1 MVGVVKM
8 FEVLKLSSQLVRC
21 GGVGTDIA
29 AVVSMMKKYLDDH
42 GFKTEIID
50 CYNEKAKMPA
60 LYATIGTGK
69 KHLLF
74 NGHLD
79 VVPAG
84 DAALWSYP
92 PFEAEIHDDVLYGR
106 GIADM
111 KGGVAAFAVAVSS
124 LASEKKLNG
133 RVSLLLS
140 TDEEEPVVNTT
151 QKALEILA
159 ERGEKF
165 DFALVGEPS
174 NPEKIGEEIKIGRR
188 GDVIL
193 RLTSY
198 GVQGHTAYPHL
209 ADNPIHHL
217 VNLLARIQN
226 DVLDNGN
233 DFFSPSSMQV
243 TTFDVG
249 NAASNVIPEKAF
261 AQIDVRFNSEQTSQK
276 IIERVRHH
284 IKETDGHF
292 ELSYEV
298 VGESFLSPVT
308 SEIELLKDVIR
319 EICQCETVYSTF
331 GGTSDARFVRQY
343 CPVVEFGLTNATI
356 HKIDERES
364 VANLICLQNIYQKF
378 VTAYFTLS

>member
-124 LASEKKLNG
+124 LASEKNLNG

-159 ERGEKF
+159 ARGEKF

-233 DFFSPSSMQV
+233 DFFGPSSMQV

-319 EICQCETVYSTF
+319 EICQCETVYSTS

>member
-1 MVGVVKM
+1 M

-124 LASEKKLNG
+124 LASEKNLNG

-159 ERGEKF
+159 ARGEKF

-226 DVLDNGN
+226 DVLDKGN

-319 EICQCETVYSTF
+319 EICQCETVYSTS

>member
-1 MVGVVKM
+1 M

-111 KGGVAAFAVAVSS
+111 KGGVAAFTVAVSS

-226 DVLDNGN
+226 DVLDKGN

-319 EICQCETVYSTF
+319 EICQCETVYSTS

>member
-319 EICQCETVYSTF
+319 EICQCETVYSTS

>member
-124 LASEKKLNG
+124 LASEKNLNG

-159 ERGEKF
+159 ARGEKF

-319 EICQCETVYSTF
+319 EICQCETVYSTS

>member
-1 MVGVVKM
+1 M

-111 KGGVAAFAVAVSS
+111 KGGVAAFTVAVSS

-159 ERGEKF
+159 ARGEKF

-226 DVLDNGN
+226 DVLDKGN

-319 EICQCETVYSTF
+319 EICQCETVYSTS

>member
-1 MVGVVKM
+1 M

-124 LASEKKLNG
+124 LASEKNLNG

-159 ERGEKF
+159 ARGEKF

-233 DFFSPSSMQV
+233 DFFGPSSMQV

-319 EICQCETVYSTF
+319 EICQCETVYSTS

-343 CPVVEFGLTNATI
+343 CPVAEFGLTNATI

>member
-111 KGGVAAFAVAVSS
+111 KGGVAAFTVAVSS

-261 AQIDVRFNSEQTSQK
+261 AQIDVRFNCEQTSQK

-319 EICQCETVYSTF
+319 EICQCETVYSTS

-343 CPVVEFGLTNATI
+343 CPVAEFGLTNATI

>member
-124 LASEKKLNG
+124 LASEKNLNG

-159 ERGEKF
+159 ARGEKF

-226 DVLDNGN
+226 DVLDKGN

-319 EICQCETVYSTF
+319 EICQCETVYSTS

>member
-1 MVGVVKM
+1 M
-8 FEVLKLSSQLVRC
+8 
-21 GGVGTDIA
+21 
-29 AVVSMMKKYLDDH
+29 
-42 GFKTEIID
+42 
-50 CYNEKAKMPA
+50 
-60 LYATIGTGK
+60 
-69 KHLLF
+69 
-74 NGHLD
+74 
-79 VVPAG
+79 
-84 DAALWSYP
+84 
-92 PFEAEIHDDVLYGR
+92 
-106 GIADM
+106 
-111 KGGVAAFAVAVSS
+111 
-124 LASEKKLNG
+124 
-133 RVSLLLS
+133 LLS

-319 EICQCETVYSTF
+319 EICQCETVYSTS

>member
-111 KGGVAAFAVAVSS
+111 KGGVAAFTVAVSS

-159 ERGEKF
+159 ARGEKF

-226 DVLDNGN
+226 DVLDKGN

-319 EICQCETVYSTF
+319 EICQCETVYSTS

>member
-1 MVGVVKM
+1 M

-319 EICQCETVYSTF
+319 EICQCETVYSTS

>member
-124 LASEKKLNG
+124 LASEKNLNG

-159 ERGEKF
+159 ARGEKF

-233 DFFSPSSMQV
+233 DFFGPSSMQV

-319 EICQCETVYSTF
+319 EICQCETVYSTS

-343 CPVVEFGLTNATI
+343 CPVAEFGLTNATI

>member
-226 DVLDNGN
+226 DVLDKGN

-319 EICQCETVYSTF
+319 EICQCETVYSTS

>member
-159 ERGEKF
+159 ARGEKF

-319 EICQCETVYSTF
+319 EICQCETVYSTS

>member
-124 LASEKKLNG
+124 LASEKKLN
-133 RVSLLLS
+133 
-140 TDEEEPVVNTT
+140 
-151 QKALEILA
+151 
-159 ERGEKF
+159 
-165 DFALVGEPS
+165 
-174 NPEKIGEEIKIGRR
+174 
-188 GDVIL
+188 
-193 RLTSY
+193 
-198 GVQGHTAYPHL
+198 
-209 ADNPIHHL
+209 
-217 VNLLARIQN
+217 
-226 DVLDNGN
+226 
-233 DFFSPSSMQV
+233 
-243 TTFDVG
+243 
-249 NAASNVIPEKAF
+249 
-261 AQIDVRFNSEQTSQK
+261 
-276 IIERVRHH
+276 
-284 IKETDGHF
+284 
-292 ELSYEV
+292 
-298 VGESFLSPVT
+298 
-308 SEIELLKDVIR
+308 
-319 EICQCETVYSTF
+319 
-331 GGTSDARFVRQY
+331 
-343 CPVVEFGLTNATI
+343 
-356 HKIDERES
+356 
-364 VANLICLQNIYQKF
+364 
-378 VTAYFTLS
+378 

>member
-1 MVGVVKM
+1 
-8 FEVLKLSSQLVRC
+8 
-21 GGVGTDIA
+21 
-29 AVVSMMKKYLDDH
+29 
-42 GFKTEIID
+42 
-50 CYNEKAKMPA
+50 
-60 LYATIGTGK
+60 
-69 KHLLF
+69 
-74 NGHLD
+74 
-79 VVPAG
+79 
-84 DAALWSYP
+84 
-92 PFEAEIHDDVLYGR
+92 
-106 GIADM
+106 M

-124 LASEKKLNG
+124 LASEKNLNG

-159 ERGEKF
+159 ARGEKF

-226 DVLDNGN
+226 DVLDKGN

-319 EICQCETVYSTF
+319 EICQCETVYSTS

>member
-1 MVGVVKM
+1 M

-124 LASEKKLNG
+124 LASEKNLNG

-159 ERGEKF
+159 ARGEKF

-319 EICQCETVYSTF
+319 EICQCETVYSTS